1 MPGCYLRCEGMD
13 ENTKQALDIIR
24 RKGPK
29 LSLITI
35 TNDCVKGILEQLTQF
50 AFDQS
55 NNGHNQRL
63 RQSIRVYAIN
73 CLGII
78 PLTAD
83 KMSSKEKTLLISNEA
98 KRLFQLT
105 VNNHFPEI
113 TPPQIDA
120 LFKSI
125 EEAGTICGSELTD
138 AWFTTSGAG
147 C

>member
-1 MPGCYLRCEGMD
+1 MD
-13 ENTKQALDIIR
+13 ENTKKALDIIR

-35 TNDCVKGILEQLTQF
+35 TDDSVKGILEQLIQF

-55 NNGHNQRL
+55 NNGHNQSL

-78 PLTAD
+78 PLTVD

-120 LFKSI
+120 LFKFI
-125 EEAGTICGSELTD
+125 EEAARFASLN
-138 AWFTTSGAG
+138 
-147 C
+147 